1 VDGYLPP
8 MNQDVVSPATA
19 EKRSRRH
26 ALRPWLLLGGFVAVW
41 WILSTGTAQADS
53 APRLHLHVAESAS
66 GLKHAAPVKH
76 LADRGHQ
83 VTRKATHHAATPV
96 RDDTKT
102 ISHATRT
109 TVQATTTSIDEVAH
123 GQAPTIVALPVT
135 KLVDTAH
142 NTVGD
147 AVPSMV
153 KLSESS
159 TTQGD
164 SASNRSTAKTA
175 TETFSTAVSSTS
187 KSFFDDTL
195 EVFPIAFAGR
205 TAGALGQPFQAPAS
219 APGQSP
225 VSVSLA
231 LSFLLLIGLAGAF
244 SLRNRSALQRSRMWR
259 LARLPGGASY
269 DPGSSPD

>member
-1 VDGYLPP
+1 
-8 MNQDVVSPATA
+8 MNQDGVTPATA
-19 EKRSRRH
+19 EKRSVRH

-41 WILSTGTAQADS
+41 WILSTGTAQADT
-53 APRLHLHVAESAS
+53 APRLHLHVAETAS
-66 GLKHAAPVKH
+66 EVTHASPVKH
-76 LADRGHQ
+76 VADRGHQ
-83 VTRKATHHAATPV
+83 VTRTTTRHAATTV
-96 RDDTKT
+96 RDHAKT

-109 TVQATTTSIDEVAH
+109 TVQATTKSIDEVTH
-123 GQAPTIVALPVT
+123 GQVPTIAALPVT

-142 NTVGD
+142 STVGD
-147 AVPSMV
+147 AVPSVV
-153 KLSESS
+153 KLPESS
-159 TTQGD
+159 MTQGD
-164 SASNRSTAKTA
+164 SASDRSVARTAA
-175 TETFSTAVSSTS
+175 ESFAIIASNTS
-187 KSFFDDTL
+187 KGFDDSL

-205 TAGALGQPFQAPAS
+205 TAGALGQPFQAPAR

-225 VSVSLA
+225 VSVSMA